1 MFTFSDELFSDL
13 WKDVNGYRPTQ
24 EIKDEWNARTLRQKQ
39 ELWTALVDELDQ
51 QEQDRIDIQNARV
64 ASFEKQILQYEGMGD
79 NITRSDAIRLIL
91 EEKGLIY
98 EYDPEYVAYSMDL
111 PYGVYTEEFSKVI
124 TGSDPYERIAV

>member
-51 QEQDRIDIQNARV
+51 QEQDRIDLQNARV
-64 ASFEKQILQYEGMGD
+64 ASFEKQILQYQSMGD
-79 NITRSDAIRLIL
+79 SITRTDAIRYIID
-91 EEKGLIY
+91 EEGLIY
-98 EYDPEYVAYSMDL
+98 EYDPEYVAYSMGL

-124 TGSDPYERIAV
+124 KGSNPMKEAA

>member
-24 EIKDEWNARTLRQKQ
+24 ELKDEWNARTPRQKQ

-64 ASFEKQILQYEGMGD
+64 SSFEKQILQYEGMGD

-91 EEKGLIY
+91 DEEGLIH

-111 PYGVYTEEFSKVI
+111 PYGVYTEEFSEVLK
-124 TGSDPYERIAV
+124 GSNPMERIAA

>member
-13 WKDVNGYRPTQ
+13 WKDVNGYRP
-24 EIKDEWNARTLRQKQ
+24 DADLMNEWNDRTPRQKQ
-39 ELWTALVDELDQ
+39 ELWSALVDELDQ
-51 QEQDRIDIQNARV
+51 QEQDRIDLQNARV

-91 EEKGLIY
+91 DEEGLIY

-124 TGSDPYERIAV
+124 KGSNPMKEAA

>member
-13 WKDVNGYRPTQ
+13 WKDVNGYRP
-24 EIKDEWNARTLRQKQ
+24 DADLMNEWNDRTPRQKQ
-39 ELWTALVDELDQ
+39 ELWSALVDELDQ
-51 QEQDRIDIQNARV
+51 QEQDRIDLQNARV

-124 TGSDPYERIAV
+124 KGSDPYERIAV